1 MQREYAAD
9 QVKRLDMTADH
20 KRQLLTMDIDTE
32 KQQIEFLKNIGA
44 LSDQEEIAR
53 LKDLE
58 NRKNAIEV
66 EALGEKLAAARQGS
80 LEEQKLMN
88 DLEVTNR
95 KHAQAMG
102 ALNIK
107 GMESWLSPMKN
118 IFDQM
123 EQGFNKA
130 IDGMLTGQTRLSQSL
145 KNAWNSMVL
154 DFAHM
159 AVKMTVRWIGEQAMQ
174 VAATA
179 LAETSKTAAAV
190 TGATERQS
198 ISIMETIKSI
208 NNKAVDAAAGA
219 YNAIVGIPYVG
230 PALAPVAA
238 GVAYAGVMAFGAMA
252 SASGG
257 YDIPAGINPVT
268 QLHAQEMVLPAH
280 LANTVRDSVGGGPGG
295 ASTTY
300 NISALDAKSFKHCV
314 SGNMKALKSLNR
326 DFGFTQR

>member
-1 MQREYAAD
+1 
-9 QVKRLDMTADH
+9 
-20 KRQLLTMDIDTE
+20 
-32 KQQIEFLKNIGA
+32 
-44 LSDQEEIAR
+44 
-53 LKDLE
+53 
-58 NRKNAIEV
+58 
-66 EALGEKLAAARQGS
+66 
-80 LEEQKLMN
+80 
-88 DLEVTNR
+88 
-95 KHAQAMG
+95 
-102 ALNIK
+102 
-107 GMESWLSPMKN
+107 MKN